1 MILIYDLN
9 LQGPLHLLSW
19 CVNSKNAIPSTS
31 REPIWVNIMHELRMQ
46 EFSDLLS
53 QLIKLAPN
61 ILQLKFHI
69 DFLLWLTFGLD
80 EMSSNLVSRKTWK
93 ERDGSGHCFRRD
105 NDGALIPWLAFRTD
119 SLGRGLPPP
128 LSERC
133 WGAKPRMRSQAN
145 LLALFGNN
153 ETRDSRTQNRKQRH
167 SRKAENRKGL

>member
-31 REPIWVNIMHELRMQ
+31 REPIWVNIMHEPRMR

-53 QLIKLAPN
+53 QLIKLTPN

-93 ERDGSGHCFRRD
+93 ERDGSRHCFWRD
-105 NDGALIPWLAFRTD
+105 SDGALIPWLAFRTD
-119 SLGRGLPPP
+119 SSGRAASTVQRKMLGNQ
-128 LSERC
+128 
-133 WGAKPRMRSQAN
+133 AKNEKPSQSAR
-145 LLALFGNN
+145 FVW
-153 ETRDSRTQNRKQRH
+153 Q
-167 SRKAENRKGL
+167 